1 MEYCRFDTVAS
12 FLQKVR
18 RLTEDEIKDILAC
31 CVLGLMYM
39 HSKGIIHRVLGCN
52 SFFPLGH

>member
-39 HSKGIIHRVLGCN
+39 HSKDIIHRVLGCN
-52 SFFPLGH
+52 TFFPLGH